1 MVQEGVWA
9 AFDGAPVQNLPWNRA
24 QPNGGRKQNCVV
36 INAEP
41 PGFTDGEVF
50 RLQDKDCSEAFD
62 GFLCY
67 KDGKQFMICLLL
79 SLLLWS
85 VLNHILMDFLIVSIN
100 VCDVRFSSRTPV
112 NKIFRTK
119 NQ

>member
-9 AFDGAPVQNLPWNRA
+9 AFDGAPVQNIPWNRA

-67 KDGKQFMICLLL
+67 RDGKNFMICLLV
-79 SLLLWS
+79 SLFALES
-85 VLNHILMDFLIVSIN
+85 IKSYAYGFLNCFY
-100 VCDVRFSSRTPV
+100 
-112 NKIFRTK
+112 
-119 NQ
+119 